1 MKLSTLTIAAFAV
14 LALGTVPSAQAQ
26 NRGCSNGIMKG
37 TFTFWSTGSFTAP
50 PSLVE
55 NGAEVGTQTFDGTGG
70 TTGSAMLSS
79 NGTIIPVTWTGTYTV
94 NADCTGTYSLLISP
108 FNVTIRSYFV
118 VGNNGTEFQAIETEP
133 GFVFIR
139 VGRRQFPVGDW
150 RQ

>member
-14 LALGTVPSAQAQ
+14 LALGMVPSAQAQ

-37 TFTFWSTGSFTAP
+37 TFTFTATGSITAP
-50 PSLVE
+50 PAIAG
-55 NGAEVGTQTFDGTGG
+55 NFAEVGTQTFDGAGG
-70 TTGSAMLSS
+70 TTGSAVLSA

-94 NADCTGTYSLLISP
+94 NADCTGTYTLLISP
-108 FNVTIRSYFV
+108 FNSTVRSYFV
-118 VGNNGTEFQAIETEP
+118 VADNGAEFQAIETEP
-133 GFVFIR
+133 NLIIIR